1 MSVSTVEA
9 GVVRIGD
16 GVTTVFSFSFEGR
29 NAAEIKV
36 SNIVGLELI
45 PVTSGFTVTLN
56 PSGEG
61 GIVTFAAAP
70 VALQPFYL
78 YRETSLTQLVGVS
91 SQQKYDPRVVEDVW
105 DKLTFI
111 TQELAAD
118 VALAVKT
125 TPNNSPEALLADIFD
140 AKISA
145 STAAGDAA
153 GSAMA
158 AAQSAAD
165 ALAAENSL
173 VEWKGTW
180 VPATTYAP
188 SDLVPDSGST
198 YICVV
203 PHVSSATFATDLALG
218 RWAVFAQKGDAGA
231 GTGDVLAANS
241 GSEYISTQG
250 VFRNNISAAVR
261 INTVQSGQDL
271 HTDISDTATYD
282 LGTGNTNAPAGQADG
297 DALWSR
303 RRDGSVQNLLALLA
317 DGSLHTK
324 TRRGGT
330 WGAWIRQATEAWV
343 TGQIAASN
351 QMLHVRDER
360 ASGTYGGNSTT
371 TYQPRV
377 LNLIRTNTIPGAT
390 LAANII
396 SLPAGTYDI
405 NATAPGYGCGR
416 HRARLWN
423 QTSGTTLI
431 LGTVE
436 RTVATGE
443 LTVSQS
449 RIQGRFTLAVPSQLT
464 IQHAAGI
471 LFVNQGW
478 GLAAG
483 FGDNEVYTDVII
495 RKVS

>member
-16 GVTTVFSFSFEGR
+16 GVTTVFSFSFEVR
-29 NAAEIKV
+29 NAAEIKI
-36 SNIVGLELI
+36 SNIVNSVLV
-45 PVTSGFTVTLN
+45 PVASGFIVTLN
-56 PSGEG
+56 VAGIG
-61 GIVTFAAAP
+61 GLVTFSGAP
-70 VALQPFYL
+70 TALQSFYIF
-78 YRETSLTQLVGVS
+78 RETPLTQLVGVS
-91 SQQKYDPRVVEDVW
+91 SQQKYDPRVIEDVW
-105 DKLTFI
+105 DKLTFV
-111 TQELAAD
+111 TQELAAQ
-118 VALAVKT
+118 VTLAIKT
-125 TPNNSPEALLADIFD
+125 APDSLPEDLLANIFD
-140 AKISA
+140 AE
-145 STAAGDAA
+145 T
-153 GSAMA
+153 
-158 AAQSAAD
+158 D
-165 ALAAENSL
+165 ALAAAAAAASSASNAATSAAAALVAENSL
-173 VEWKGTW
+173 VEWKSAW
-180 VPATTYAP
+180 VTATSYAP
-188 SDLVPDSGST
+188 SDLVSDNGST

-203 PHVSSATFATDLALG
+203 AHVSGASFAADFGLG
-218 RWAVFAQKGDAGA
+218 WWAIFAQKGNAGA

-241 GSEYISTQG
+241 GSEYAGAQG
-250 VFRNNISAAVR
+250 VFRNNISAAVK
-261 INTVQSGQDL
+261 INTVQTGKDL
-271 HTDISDTATYD
+271 HADISDTAAYD
-282 LGTGNTNAPAGQADG
+282 LGTGNTNAPTGQADG

-330 WGAWIRQATEAWV
+330 WGAWIRQATEVWV
-343 TGQIAASN
+343 AEQIATSN

-360 ASGTYGGNSTT
+360 ASGTHGGNSTT

-377 LNLIRTNTIPGAT
+377 LNLIRTNTIVGAT

-405 NATAPGYGCGR
+405 DATAPGYGCGR
-416 HRARLWN
+416 HRARLRD

-436 RTVATGE
+436 RTVAAGE
-443 LTVSQS
+443 LTISQS
-449 RIQGRFTLAVPSQLT
+449 RIQGRFTLAAPSQIS
-464 IQHAAGI
+464 IQHGASI